1 MKALILAGGKGTRLK
16 PITHTIPKQLLPV
29 ANKPILFYVLDQIRE
44 AGITDIG
51 IIISP
56 ETGAYIREAVG
67 DGSLWGSSI
76 TYIPQSEPM
85 GLAHAVKIARSF
97 LGDST
102 FLMFLG
108 DNLIEGGV
116 KGFVQE
122 FGNHSPD
129 ALVLLKEVSDPRL
142 FGVAELNGKGEVV
155 HLVEKPKEPKTNLAL
170 VGIYLF
176 TPLIHKAITKIKPSW
191 RGELEI
197 TDAIQKLLDMG
208 KKVRSHILTG
218 WWLDTGKKDDLL
230 EANRVVLD
238 SLLKRNVKGE
248 IDSKS
253 KIVGRVE
260 IEEGAKVENSTV
272 RGPVSIATGCQI
284 KSSFIGPFTSIGAGT
299 VIEDSSIGHSV
310 ILENSRIYRIERLE
324 DSLIGTRVELRRA
337 DERFNAVKIF
347 VGCDSS
353 LEL

>member
-1 MKALILAGGKGTRLK
+1 MKALILAGGSGTRLK

-51 IIISP
+51 VIVSP
-56 ETGAYIREAVG
+56 ETGAFIREAVG
-67 DGSLWGSSI
+67 DGSRWGSSI
-76 TYIPQSEPM
+76 TYVLQSEPK
-85 GLAHAVKIARSF
+85 GLAHAVKTAQDF
-97 LGDST
+97 LADSP

-116 KGFVQE
+116 KSFVQE

-129 ALVLLKEVSDPRL
+129 ALILLKEVADPRL
-142 FGVAELNGKGEVV
+142 FGVAELDANGQVTN
-155 HLVEKPKEPKTNLAL
+155 LVEKPKEPKTNLAL
-170 VGIYLF
+170 VGVYLF
-176 TPLIHKAITKIKPSW
+176 TPVIHAAIDQIAPSW

-197 TDAIQKLLDMG
+197 TDAIQRLLDIG
-208 KKVRSHILTG
+208 KEVRSHLLKG

-238 SLLKRNVKGE
+238 GLLKRDIRGE
-248 IDSKS
+248 VDSGS
-253 KIVGRVE
+253 KIVGRVQ
-260 IEEGAKVENSTV
+260 IGDGARVAKSTI
-272 RGPVSIATGCQI
+272 RGPVSIAEGCEI
-284 KSSFIGPFTSIGAGT
+284 RSSFIGPFTSIGSGT
-299 VIEDSSIGHSV
+299 RVEDSSVAHSV
-310 ILENSRIYRIERLE
+310 ILEGCRISRIERLE
-324 DSLIGTRVELRRA
+324 DSLIGTGVELKKA
-337 DERFNAVKIF
+337 DDRFKAVKLF

>member
-29 ANKPILFYVLDQIRE
+29 ANKPIMFYVLDQIRE

-56 ETGAYIREAVG
+56 ETGNYIREAVG
-67 DGSLWGSSI
+67 DGSRWDSSI
-76 TYIPQSEPM
+76 TYIPQTEPG
-85 GLAHAVKIARSF
+85 GLAHAVKTARHF

-116 KGFVQE
+116 KSFVQE
-122 FGNHSPD
+122 FESRSPD
-129 ALVLLKEVSDPRL
+129 ALVLLKEVQDPRL

-155 HLVEKPKEPKTNLAL
+155 RLVEKPKEPKTNLAL

-176 TPLIHKAITKIKPSW
+176 TPLIHKAIAKIKPSW

-253 KIVGRVE
+253 KIVGRVQ
-260 IEEGAKVENSTV
+260 IEAGAKVENSTV
-272 RGPVSIATGCQI
+272 RGPVSIAEGCQI
-284 KSSFIGPFTSIGAGT
+284 KNSFIGPFTSIGAGT
-299 VIEDSSIGHSV
+299 VIEDSSVGHSV

-324 DSLIGTRVELRRA
+324 DSLIGTRVELKRA